1 MNIVIF
7 GAPGSGK
14 GTQSEK
20 LINEYSLHH
29 ISTGDV
35 LREHIANGT
44 EIGKVASAII
54 ANGQLIPDN
63 LMIDILADNLKN
75 HPDAL
80 EKGVIFDGF
89 PRTIPQAEALNEL
102 LKKEYDSEIHAVVGL
117 EVAEDELV
125 RRMIER
131 GKSSGRADDNLETIQ
146 KRLSVYHKQ
155 TQPLCDTLLR
165 NRYKEWMKKL
175 GYPKFAD
182 PRHKSINFQLFPPRN
197 GTDDNY
203 ARHGNGR
210 ENGFPK
216 LNIPLENTEGATLI
230 FRADI
235 VDDIPVI
242 SVF

>member
-75 HPDAL
+75 HPDAI

-155 TQPLCDTLLR
+155 TQPLCEY
-165 NRYKEWMKKL
+165 YKNAGK
-175 GYPKFAD
+175 YRA
-182 PRHKSINFQLFPPRN
+182 INGN
-197 GTDDNY
+197 GTVD
-203 ARHGNGR
+203 
-210 ENGFPK
+210 E
-216 LNIPLENTEGATLI
+216 I
-230 FRADI
+230 FGEI
-235 VDDIPVI
+235 KEQLKK
-242 SVF
+242 